1 MSKLPFLTA
10 VPPMATKIFL
20 LASIS
25 REFMC
30 QCPMVTP
37 ASLGGYACA
46 RAVPAIR
53 LNISDKAA
61 IRFVMGDLL
70 LCWEFAANLSLRQDR
85 RKPRRLQANPWHD
98 MLDLSV
104 LMRVRMGRKG
114 LRIAIGLS
122 AAFLASPALGATSAA
137 P

>member
-10 VPPMATKIFL
+10 VPPRATKIFL

-46 RAVPAIR
+46 RAVPATR

-61 IRFVMGDLL
+61 IRLVIGALLFVLGIRCEPITPAGQAEATPALRR
-70 LCWEFAANLSLRQDR
+70 CLSL
-85 RKPRRLQANPWHD
+85 
-98 MLDLSV
+98 
-104 LMRVRMGRKG
+104 KG
-114 LRIAIGLS
+114 
-122 AAFLASPALGATSAA
+122 T
-137 P
+137 

>member
-46 RAVPAIR
+46 RAVPATR

-61 IRFVMGDLL
+61 ISLVIAGLL
-70 LCWEFAANLSLRQDR
+70 LRSEFARNLALRQGR
-85 RKPRRLQANPWHD
+85 RKPRPLQAQARHD
-98 MLDLSV
+98 MIES
-104 LMRVRMGRKG
+104 
-114 LRIAIGLS
+114 IGN
-122 AAFLASPALGATSAA
+122 
-137 P
+137 